1 VDRVDGG
8 DRAGRVDVVN
18 RARRSS
24 GDNDRVAAVVGFVRA
39 SFTRRVGR
47 ELLFA
52 LVGLASGI
60 VVYLVVALALVPGTA
75 VSVVRGGT
83 FLLLL
88 APTLVATGATRRVG
102 AWFRE
107 RTARLLGETV
117 PAPPPRPEPPPG
129 APWHHRL
136 TLGLQD
142 GPAWRALAFLVL
154 RLPMAVLYLTAGS
167 FWIGAVNVTYPLWWR
182 LFRNAPPGAELDPVP
197 LLTPVGA
204 FEIRTYPGTF
214 LALGTGVVMLLV
226 APWALRGATALD
238 RRLVRG
244 LLGPGRLA
252 ERVRTLE
259 ANRTQVL
266 DDAAVT
272 LRRIER
278 DLHDGTQAQLATL
291 AMHLGQAKEKLQH
304 DADVPFD
311 PAGALALVDAAHTQA
326 KEALAELR
334 NIARGIHPP
343 ALDLGLD
350 AALATLVARSAV
362 PAALAIDVPDRPSPA
377 IESIAYFTAAELL
390 ANVGR
395 HSGAGRATVDVAAH
409 DGRLVLTVRDD
420 GCGGASIAPGAPGAP
435 GAHAAVGPGAGSGL
449 AGLAERV
456 HAVDGRL
463 DIDSPSGGPTVVT
476 VELPLRA

>member
-1 VDRVDGG
+1 VT
-8 DRAGRVDVVN
+8 AP
-18 RARRSS
+18 S
-24 GDNDRVAAVVGFVRA
+24 GDNGRVTAVVGLVRA

-52 LVGLASGI
+52 LAGLAAGL
-60 VVYLVVALALVPGTA
+60 VVYLVVALSLVPGTA
-75 VSVVRGGT
+75 VTAVRGGT
-83 FLLLL
+83 FLTLL
-88 APTLVATGATRRVG
+88 ALVLVATGASRRVG
-102 AWFRE
+102 TWFRSL
-107 RTARLLGETV
+107 TAALLGGTV
-117 PAPPPRPEPPPG
+117 AAPPPRPDPPPVQRL
-129 APWHHRL
+129 HRRL
-136 TLGLQD
+136 AAGLQD

-154 RLPMAVLYLTAGS
+154 RLPMTVLYIAAGS
-167 FWIGAVNVTYPLWWR
+167 FWIGAVNVTYPFWWR

-197 LLTPVGA
+197 LVTPVGT

-214 LALGTGVVMLLV
+214 LALGVGMVMLLA
-226 APWALRGATALD
+226 APWVLHAVTSLD

-252 ERVRTLE
+252 ERVRVLE

-266 DDAAVT
+266 DDSAVT

-311 PAGALALVDAAHTQA
+311 PAGALELVDAAHAQA

-334 NIARGIHPP
+334 HIARGIHPP

-362 PAALAIDVPDRPSPA
+362 PAVLAIDVPERPSPA
-377 IESIAYFTAAELL
+377 IESIAYFSAAELL
-390 ANVGR
+390 ANVAR
-395 HSGAGRATVDVAAH
+395 HSGAARAAVDVAAQ

-420 GCGGASIAPGAPGAP
+420 GRGGAAVGPGSAGAEV
-435 GAHAAVGPGAGSGL
+435 GAEAAAGPGAGSGL

-463 DIDSPSGGPTVVT
+463 DVDSPSGGPTVVT